1 MRRIRGAFEMLNANA
16 AKFHGAPKRPKSQMS
31 HRDSMGALSANTTRS
46 WLRRLV
52 PIGQTVDD
60 SRTATTGGDGR
71 CHDRE
76 SSHRRMSA
84 RCEQIQ
90 TRAIHL
96 CLEGARSAWDAVIG
110 MNLGRFSWYLPR
122 VRAVVP
128 SPLPST
134 TATGL
139 RLRAS
144 SSLFRPPYTPARTQ
158 APWCRPSANPGL
170 FNPWHPCWLRF
181 APQQDTLGC

>member
-1 MRRIRGAFEMLNANA
+1 MEAQEHPTSRR
-16 AKFHGAPKRPKSQMS
+16 
-31 HRDSMGALSANTTRS
+31 RS
-46 WLRRLV
+46 PPFL
-52 PIGQTVDD
+52 
-60 SRTATTGGDGR
+60 
-71 CHDRE
+71 HDRE
-76 SSHRRMSA
+76 ASYRRMSA
-84 RCEQIQ
+84 RCEYIQ

-96 CLEGARSAWDAVIG
+96 CLEGARIACDAVIG
-110 MNLGRFSWYLPR
+110 VNHGRFAGSLPR
-122 VRAVVP
+122 VRTGVP
-128 SPLPST
+128 TPLPST

-181 APQQDTLGC
+181 APKQDTLGLSRHSLVLDKRSVLCRA